1 MSQSKLT
8 ELILE
13 LEKELEKFDPNNTNK
28 IVTQVEQDL
37 AVLKTLDLDKNHE
50 DHSFLE
56 AAIQFKESH
65 PKLASTLND
74 IAYLLNNIGI

>member
-1 MSQSKLT
+1 MSQSKLS

-13 LEKELEKFDPNNTNK
+13 LEKELAKFDPNNTNK

-37 AVLKTLDLDKNHE
+37 AALKTLDLETSHDE
-50 DHSFLE
+50 HSFLE

-65 PKLASTLND
+65 PKLASTLNE